1 VVFETENIMSKQIT
15 LHNKED
21 IEKKIEELRLS
32 AEKSQLYL
40 DKICGYSDPL
50 ELLKKFKFEKIG
62 HDPLNIQRP
71 LNFIEQLNQTFTYLA
86 SFKAA
91 SILFEMHPGLTSMT
105 LNLGTRAGS
114 DIESDFDGGIAAE
127 VFAAVNPKSN
137 NKLKKDI
144 QKVSSVNV
152 KHKYVFLCVQTSK
165 KDIIRM

>member
-1 VVFETENIMSKQIT
+1 MSKQIT
-15 LHNKED
+15 LHNTKD
-21 IEKKIEELRLS
+21 IEKEIENLRLS
-32 AEKSQLYL
+32 AEKSQLKL
-40 DKICGYSDPL
+40 NDICGYSDPL
-50 ELLKKFKFEKIG
+50 ELLKIFKFEKIG
-62 HDPLNIQRP
+62 HDPLNNQRP

-152 KHKYVFLCVQTSK
+152 KHKYVFFMCPNIK
-165 KDIIRM
+165 KGHHQDL